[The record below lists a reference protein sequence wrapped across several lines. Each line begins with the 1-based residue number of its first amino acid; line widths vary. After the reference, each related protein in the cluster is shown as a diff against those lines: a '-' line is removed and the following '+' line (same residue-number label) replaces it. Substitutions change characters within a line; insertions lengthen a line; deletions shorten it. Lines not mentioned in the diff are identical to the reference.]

1 MRVRHSEPEAHV
13 RLENPM
19 ILKVMATLIR
29 QSKPS
34 EALMDIKK
42 IFLSDMAFL
51 CNNNRENRRTVLQ
64 MSVWQEWLISMAYIV
79 PRTTDEH
86 LISDMVY
93 SLFRTLLHHAIKYEY
108 GGWRV
113 WVDTLAIVHSKVS
126 FEEFKLQFADM
137 YAHYERHRSDQI
149 TDPEVRQR
157 RPVSTISGQRESA
170 AMVSKVTVATPDI
183 ETATPIIVEL
193 PDDELTGGPIEL
205 SVESNENALPSSAPV
220 TEKEEE
226 QVVGEEN
233 GSAISIESSEEK
245 TFPSEEPVI
254 EVVTSAESEEIQ
266 LGVVDVPQ
274 LNANEEEMP
283 RHESPVQCQEDGETK
298 EANEENV
305 EEEKEEKENK
315 SQEEEDVG
323 NETKNITKI
332 HQKIETLT
340 DLDKP
345 DIEENGV
352 GLPSVR
358 PAVNGASRPH
368 SLEDESSN
376 DEKDGKEPCVAE
388 ETSNDAPVTLSAND
402 GPDSKEAKTIASSD
416 DQQPLQTVSGALDL
430 QLGDDE
436 VEESGASSI
445 ESHSGTIQ
453 DAAEVSQ
460 SVHNEAALT
469 SKEDDMPNSDSEP
482 LNYEAHQSQEEQAQA
497 QASTE
502 KSREPSPSK
511 TNKKGSKIC
520 SASSS

>member
-170 AMVSKVTVATPDI
+170 AMVSKVTVATPDV

-233 GSAISIESSEEK
+233 GCAISTESSEEK

-254 EVVTSAESEEIQ
+254 EVVTSAESEEKQ
-266 LGVVDVPQ
+266 PGVVDVPQ

-283 RHESPVQCQEDGETK
+283 RHESPVQYQEDGETK
-298 EANEENV
+298 ETNEENV
-305 EEEKEEKENK
+305 EEEK
-315 SQEEEDVG
+315 D
-323 NETKNITKI
+323 ITKI

-340 DLDKP
+340 DLDNQ

-376 DEKDGKEPCVAE
+376 DEKDGKEPSVAE

-502 KSREPSPSK
+502 KSREPSPNK
-511 TNKKGSKIC
+511 PNKKGSKIC
-520 SASSS
+520 SASAS